1 MSANVR
7 IIFDSVT
14 SYSFR
19 CICPISSKDFKVTT
33 SKFLPA
39 KKRKKATKSPISHLH
54 AHSF

>member
-7 IIFDSVT
+7 NIFDSVT

-19 CICPISSKDFKVTT
+19 CICPISSKDFTVTT

-39 KKRKKATKSPISHLH
+39 KKRKKATKSLISHLH